1 MKKRLIAISL
11 SVISLML
18 IVGCGFFFHQ
28 TNRDTITI
36 GRSTLKEIK
45 STDNNSNIISH
56 GMRTE
61 FDLKKILTGDNY
73 TYNTY
78 VFSGTVQDIK
88 LYEVSWTDE
97 NGEEWGPFTRTI
109 LSVKINKEYTGSA
122 SSENGIVRVL
132 TTEVLSAEREDTV
145 KINIGDTYIFVN
157 CWSLDD
163 KYFGYI
169 SENDPISYKNDISL
183 QQADVI
189 MGGTWNSVF
198 PVENNAVMVYH
209 EYFENNTDVLQ
220 KKLSASSIN
229 SDKFVSSESILN
241 DEYIVLNV
249 ADFEKS
255 FSALLDDIGTSTQA
269 ETK

>member
-1 MKKRLIAISL
+1 MIKRLIAISL
-11 SVISLML
+11 SVVSLMF

-45 STDNNSNIISH
+45 STDYNSNIISH
-56 GMRTE
+56 GMRTK

-97 NGEEWGPFTRTI
+97 KGEEWGPFTRTI
-109 LSVKINKEYTGSA
+109 LSVKIKKEYTGSA
-122 SSENGIVRVL
+122 TSENGIVRVL

-145 KINIGDTYIFVN
+145 KINIGDTYVFVN

-169 SENDPISYKNDISL
+169 SENDPISYENDISL

-189 MGGTWNSVF
+189 MGGAWNSVF
-198 PVENNAVMVYH
+198 PVENNTVMVYH

-229 SDKFVSSESILN
+229 SDKFVSSDSILN
-241 DEYIVLNV
+241 DEYIILNV
-249 ADFEKS
+249 TDFEKS